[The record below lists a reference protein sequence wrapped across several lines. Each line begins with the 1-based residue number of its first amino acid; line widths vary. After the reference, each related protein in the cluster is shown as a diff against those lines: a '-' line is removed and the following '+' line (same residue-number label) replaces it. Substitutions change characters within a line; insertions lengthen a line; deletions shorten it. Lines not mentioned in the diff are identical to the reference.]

1 MEFALLPEE
10 DRALLN
16 VLEATPPAVVH
27 HVTCTPFSSW
37 TEGRPPSG
45 AGQITLKVRSGNTR
59 LRRSS
64 VIASSPPY
72 GATTSTTQRRP
83 PAVHSPPRGPPPRL
97 PTPPSASPARTP
109 PEPNATRH

>member
-72 GATTSTTQRRP
+72 GATTSTTQRRS
-83 PAVHSPPRGPPPRL
+83 PAFPATRWRRPPPFA
-97 PTPPSASPARTP
+97 TPPPGL
-109 PEPNATRH
+109 

>member
-37 TEGRPPSG
+37 PGGRPPSR
-45 AGQITLKVRSGNTR
+45 AGQITLKVRSGNTP

-64 VIASSPPY
+64 VSASSPPY
-72 GATTSTTQRRP
+72 GATTSTTQRR
-83 PAVHSPPRGPPPRL
+83 SPGFQSPGASRHPRL
-97 PTPPSASPARTP
+97 ITRRAAPP
-109 PEPNATRH
+109 